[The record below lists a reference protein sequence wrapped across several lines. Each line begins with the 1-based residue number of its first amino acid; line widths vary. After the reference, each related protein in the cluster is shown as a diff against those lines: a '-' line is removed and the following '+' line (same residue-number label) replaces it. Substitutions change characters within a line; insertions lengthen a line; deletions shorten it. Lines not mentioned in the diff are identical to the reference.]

1 MKTIYKLLLLSV
13 LGIFQAC
20 SEDTIGEELTGSVTG
35 LVIAKATGEPIPEAE
50 ITTSPASTTVFTD
63 ENGEFKLENILVDS
77 YSVKAEADGY
87 VTSFKGVAVTTG
99 ATSNVVIEMAEGTG
113 NNRAPNPPKLITPE
127 DNAEGQSLELDLI
140 WEASDP
146 DADSL
151 TYELEIRNNRND
163 DILKY
168 ENIQDTIYRLEGL
181 NYGYK
186 YFWQVKVSDS
196 INNPVMSEVKSFT
209 TLEHPESRIFYVK
222 SVNGNN
228 VIYAMDP
235 NENEYQLTS
244 SEVNSFR
251 PRKNLRT
258 NKIAYLKTEAN
269 QTHLYTMNLDGSQQT
284 RVTGNIPV
292 NGFNLEQLDFSWA
305 DDGASLVYP
314 NFSKLYKVNVN
325 GNDTE
330 LIYQEPKGKFIT
342 EVDVSE
348 KNGNMALLVNNASGY
363 EAEIY
368 MIDPQGNKVKTV
380 LSNVDGAVGGLDIS
394 VDNKLLLF
402 TRDISGY
409 ESSDYR
415 RLNSRI
421 FIYNLETS
429 EVQDYSRGKLE
440 GTNDLDPRFSP
451 NEAEI
456 IFVNTSNDGV
466 SQNDIYTAYLEDQ
479 DTDGSHRYQIIEDA
493 KMPDWE

>member
-13 LGIFQAC
+13 LGVLQAC

-35 LVIAKATGEPIPEAE
+35 LVVSKATGEPIEDVE
-50 ITTSPASTTVFTD
+50 ITTNPASTTVFTD
-63 ENGEFKLENILVDS
+63 ENGEFLLENILVNS

-113 NNRAPNPPKLITPE
+113 NNRAPNPPELITPE

-146 DADSL
+146 DADTL

-163 DILKY
+163 EILKY
-168 ENIQDTIYRLEGL
+168 GNIRDTIFRLEGL

-196 INNPVMSEVKSFT
+196 INNPVMSKVRSFS
-209 TLEHPESRIFYVK
+209 TLDHPGSRLFYTKEINGKHVIF
-222 SVNGNN
+222 
-228 VIYAMDP
+228 ARDA
-235 NENEYQLTS
+235 NENEYQLTGS
-244 SEVNSFR
+244 NVNSFR

-258 NKIAYLKTEAN
+258 NKVAYLRTEAN

-284 RVTGNIPV
+284 RITGNIPV
-292 NGFNLEQLDFSWA
+292 NGFNLEQIDFSWA

-314 NFSKLYKVNVN
+314 SFSKLYKVNVN
-325 GNDTE
+325 GNDTK

-342 EVDVSE
+342 EVDVSDINE
-348 KNGNMALLVNNASGY
+348 NMALLVNNASGY

-368 MIDPQGNKVKTV
+368 IINNQGNKIDTV
-380 LSNVDGAVGGLDIS
+380 LSNVKGAVGGLDLS
-394 VDNKLLLF
+394 VDNKRLLF
-402 TRDISGY
+402 SRDISEY

-415 RLNSRI
+415 SLDSHI
-421 FIYNLETS
+421 FIYYLESS
-429 EVQDYSRGKLE
+429 EIRDYSTGKLE

-456 IFVNTSNDGV
+456 IFVNTSNDGI
-466 SQNDIYTAYLEDQ
+466 SQKNIFTAYLDDQ
-479 DTDGSHRYQIIEDA
+479 DSDGSHRIELIENA